1 MLKLNASYSKKVWGE
16 VDGRSEGFHASIES
30 ELSDGLTTE
39 QIQGKIHDTFELVRT
54 SVENEINGHGSNAQN
69 PNANPPAGNQNQNR
83 NSRPFKN
90 GRSGGNGQ
98 PASDKQ
104 KKLLFDLGNR
114 TGVRINDLVRDR
126 FNLSNHS
133 ELTKSQCSNL
143 IDELVRLDNK
153 AA

>member
-16 VDGRSEGFHASIES
+16 VDGRSEGFQASIES
-30 ELSDGLTTE
+30 ELSDGLTAE

-54 SVENEINGHGSNAQN
+54 SVEEEINGQGSNAQN
-69 PNANPPAGNQNQNR
+69 QNVNPPVDNRNQNR
-83 NSRPFKN
+83 SPRPFRK
-90 GRSGGNGQ
+90 GGNGQ
-98 PASDKQ
+98 PASEKQ

-114 TGVRINDLVRDR
+114 TGVRINDLVGER

-143 IDELVRLDNK
+143 IDELVRRDNK